1 MHIRPLLAGLL
12 VGSLFSGCA
21 RSTEP
26 TSNDAAPPM
35 PSKALTYDFDSAPTG
50 QMPPGFTAALTGAGA
65 PGEWR
70 VQQVDDAP
78 SGRQVLAQLS
88 DDRTN
93 ARYPHL
99 VRDDA
104 SARDA
109 DISVRFKT
117 LSGAVDASAGIVFRY
132 QDRGNYY
139 VVRANALE
147 DNVVA
152 YKTQNGKRSNI
163 GVSSKGGAYGVE
175 TEVPHQQWNTLR
187 VIANGPVFEVFLNG
201 RKLFET
207 EDTTFTTPGKIGVWT
222 KADAVTQFDDLSVTS
237 LDKSE

>member
-1 MHIRPLLAGLL
+1 MYIRRILAGLL

-26 TSNDAAPPM
+26 TTSEPAPPM
-35 PSKALTYDFDSAPTG
+35 SSKAQTYDFDSAPIG
-50 QMPPGFTAALTGAGA
+50 QVPPGFTPALTGEGA
-65 PGEWR
+65 PGQWR
-70 VQQVDDAP
+70 VQQADDAP
-78 SGRQVLAQLS
+78 SGRQALVQLS

-99 VRDDA
+99 VRDDV
-104 SARDA
+104 SAQDA

-117 LSGAVDASAGIVFRY
+117 LSGTVDASAGIVFRY

-152 YKTQNGKRSNI
+152 YKTENGKRSNI
-163 GVSSKGGAYGVE
+163 GVRGKGGAYGVKA
-175 TEVPHQQWNTLR
+175 EVPHQQWNTLR
-187 VIANGPVFEVFLNG
+187 VIANGPVFEVFLND
-201 RKLFET
+201 RKLFEV
-207 EDTTFTTPGKIGVWT
+207 EDTTFTAPGKIGLWT